1 MWLSKHL
8 HDFLSVQACGVWVN
22 EEGCNEGLLFLTFQ
36 QKVQQKVDYIKE
48 GQLRECT
55 VCGLLLMLHAVTSVP
70 FLSQAVYADAYVA
83 TSANLGV
90 ATRAIIINELNLYNL
105 QISLAGQRL
114 LFDSTTAGKTA
125 QRTL

>member
-1 MWLSKHL
+1 M
-8 HDFLSVQACGVWVN
+8 
-22 EEGCNEGLLFLTFQ
+22 
-36 QKVQQKVDYIKE
+36 E

-55 VCGLLLMLHAVTSVP
+55 SCGLLLMFHAVTSAP
-70 FLSQAVYADAYVA
+70 FLLQAVYADAYA
-83 TSANLGV
+83 TTSANLGV